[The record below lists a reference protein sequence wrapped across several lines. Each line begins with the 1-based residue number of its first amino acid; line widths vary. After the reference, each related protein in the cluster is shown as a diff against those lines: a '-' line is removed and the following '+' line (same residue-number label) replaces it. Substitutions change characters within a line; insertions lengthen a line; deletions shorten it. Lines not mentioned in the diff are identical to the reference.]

1 MTHNPIS
8 PKPSPYSSIFYKN
21 QSSTININLNPQQ
34 IFTNHL
40 SLNNPS
46 KPDLNSLKTPFNNFI
61 HLPIYKHKIRFGF
74 TSFQHSTQIYF
85 HNYII
90 IFNREITNVTL
101 KLTPKSVAIL
111 PKRRPASSNPK
122 GPNQA
127 SKATK
132 IQHQPRIFNTQIN
145 NNSKIQIQNLF

>member
-1 MTHNPIS
+1 MTHNSIS

-90 IFNREITNVTL
+90 IFNIGITNITL
-101 KLTPKSVAIL
+101 KLTPKSIAIL
-111 PKRRPASSNPK
+111 TKRRPTSSNPR

-127 SKATK
+127 SKTTK
-132 IQHQPRIFNTQIN
+132 IQHQPRISSTQIN